1 VVLLA
6 LPFGARSGRHNVFA
20 GVAGSLFICFG
31 YFIMQRIA
39 MGLGV
44 AAIWPPFL
52 AGWLPNLVFGL
63 TGLVLIWRAR

>member
-1 VVLLA
+1 MVLIA

-20 GVAGSLFICFG
+20 GVASSLFICFG

-44 AAIWPPFL
+44 GGTLPPLLAA
-52 AGWLPNLVFGL
+52 WLPNLVFGL
-63 TGLVLIWRAR
+63 TGLGLIWRAS